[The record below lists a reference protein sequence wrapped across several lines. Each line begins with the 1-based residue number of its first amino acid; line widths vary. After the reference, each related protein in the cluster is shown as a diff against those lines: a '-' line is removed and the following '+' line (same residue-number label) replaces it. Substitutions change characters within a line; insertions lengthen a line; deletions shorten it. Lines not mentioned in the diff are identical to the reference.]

1 MTDKR
6 PTRRLN
12 IDLAELAYIFDLNE
26 PELSYY
32 FDLETGQILLV
43 TDETR
48 SQLEAIYDEYCDE
61 EDQIDLEAAL
71 DELGLSDSERQE
83 LLIAHQVEMGY
94 GERIIRVPAPE
105 PRQGYLDMIAFIETV
120 EDPRLKTRLEQ
131 AINKRGAFR
140 NFKDALTAYPG
151 ERERWFAFKDASLQ
165 KRVLAWLADEDIE
178 PL

>member
-83 LLIAHQVEMGY
+83 LLIAHQVE
-94 GERIIRVPAPE
+94 
-105 PRQGYLDMIAFIETV
+105 
-120 EDPRLKTRLEQ
+120 DPRLKTRLEQ